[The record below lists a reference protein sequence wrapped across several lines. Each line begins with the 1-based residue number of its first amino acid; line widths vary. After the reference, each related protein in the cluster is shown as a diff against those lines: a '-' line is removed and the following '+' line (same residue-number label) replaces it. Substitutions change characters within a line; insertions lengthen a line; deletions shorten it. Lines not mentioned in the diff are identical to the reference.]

1 MTADDGGLFGSLR
14 AKFVKPVTAALKRPA
29 RILLV
34 DDEPSI
40 LYFAERALGQA
51 GYQVSVAGSGAEAL
65 QIAEAADPFDL
76 LLTDVVMPP
85 INGDELARQ
94 MRRLTPGIKVL
105 YLTGYSDNIFADR
118 TMLWEDEAFVEKP
131 CSVEALLQ
139 AVSLLLS
146 GHTGS

>member
-1 MTADDGGLFGSLR
+1 
-14 AKFVKPVTAALKRPA
+14 
-29 RILLV
+29 
-34 DDEPSI
+34 
-40 LYFAERALGQA
+40 
-51 GYQVSVAGSGAEAL
+51 
-65 QIAEAADPFDL
+65 
-76 LLTDVVMPP
+76 MPP